1 MNCENAP
8 MMISIL
14 AAGYLL
20 SVYLLLALAKRTGK
34 KTPLK
39 AVLSANNSTLKQ
51 EEVVNS
57 Q

>member
-1 MNCENAP
+1 

-39 AVLSANNSTLKQ
+39 AVLSVNNSTLKQ